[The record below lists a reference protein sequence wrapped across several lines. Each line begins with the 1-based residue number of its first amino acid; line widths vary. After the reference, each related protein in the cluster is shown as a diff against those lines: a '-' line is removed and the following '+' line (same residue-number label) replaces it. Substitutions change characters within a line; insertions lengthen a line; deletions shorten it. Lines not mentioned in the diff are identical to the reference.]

1 MSRAYST
8 FLFQIDE
15 GQGTSK
21 QAQIREFFVKAI
33 LNRSIIPGDALP
45 STRALSEQLNVSR
58 NTVIH
63 AYQALTDSGYIEAVD
78 RSKFVVSNEAPVT
91 GIPETL
97 GDNIIADADNGEGGD
112 VANDVDWATKFVAA
126 PTPLNIIQKPLNW
139 REYKYPFNYGQA
151 DSALFSHSEWR
162 DCARQALGIRDF
174 GITAGDFGLHDDPVL
189 VDYICSHSLPR
200 RGIQVKP
207 SQILVTMGA
216 QNALFLLTQ
225 LLVNKDRHVVIED
238 PFYPDLRA
246 LLQRH
251 TSNIS
256 TLPVDNDGIVLD
268 DDVIA
273 AADMVI
279 VTPSHQC
286 PTTATLSR
294 ERRRHLL
301 HLAKTHDVL
310 VVEDDYEFE
319 MNFLESP
326 SPALKSMDESGHVIY
341 VGSFSKSLFPGLRLG
356 YLVASEELIAEAR
369 ALRHLMLRHPPG
381 QTQRTAAYFMALG
394 HYDAQIKRLRRHF
407 SDRRQLLHDALQ
419 GEGVLKETGSHFGGT
434 SFWIKGPSWL
444 DSRILADKAAEDG
457 VLIEAGHS
465 FFHAKDPPQNYFR
478 LAYSSIPEDRILPG
492 FEKLLESV
500 AALAP

>member
-1 MSRAYST
+1 MSRAYNT

-15 GQGTSK
+15 KQGTSK

-33 LNRSIIPGDALP
+33 LNRSIMPGDTLP
-45 STRALSEQLNVSR
+45 STRSLSEQLNVSR

-63 AYQALTDSGYIEAVD
+63 AYQALTDSGYIEAQD
-78 RSKFVVSNEAPVT
+78 RSKFVVSTEAPVT
-91 GIPETL
+91 TVAE
-97 GDNIIADADNGEGGD
+97 GDSPPDQNQQID
-112 VANDVDWATKFVAA
+112 DVDWAGKFVTP
-126 PTPLNIIQKPLNW
+126 PTELNIIRKPLNW
-139 REYKYPFNYGQA
+139 REYEYPFNYGQA
-151 DSALFSHSEWR
+151 DGALFSHSEWR

-174 GITAGDFGLHDDPVL
+174 GITAGDFGFHDDPLL
-189 VDYICSHSLPR
+189 VDYICTHSLPR
-200 RGIQVKP
+200 RGIHVKP

-225 LLVNKDRHVVIED
+225 LLVNQNKKVVIED

-246 LLQRH
+246 LLKRH
-251 TSNIS
+251 TPHIK
-256 TLPVDNDGIVLD
+256 TLPVDNEGIILD
-268 DDVIA
+268 DAVIA
-273 AADMVI
+273 DSDMVI

-301 HLAKTHDVL
+301 EMAAKHDVL

-326 SPALKSMDESGHVIY
+326 SPALKSMDTSGHVIY

-356 YLVASEELIAEAR
+356 YLVASEKLIEEAR
-369 ALRHLMLRHPPG
+369 SLRHLMLRHPPG

-407 SDRRQLLHDALQ
+407 EVRRQILQDALKEETLLQ
-419 GEGVLKETGSHFGGT
+419 ETGSHFGGT

-444 DSRILADKAAEDG
+444 DTKSLAEKAAEDG
-457 VLIEAGHS
+457 ILIEAGHS
-465 FFHAKDPPQNYFR
+465 FFNDRSPPQNYFR
-478 LAYSSIPEDRILPG
+478 LAYSSIPASKITEG
-492 FEKLLESV
+492 FQKLVKTVTS
-500 AALAP
+500 LAP